1 MQFSLYANLHFQTYG
16 ILTVMTFESTRVS
29 DLSPHAIFAVKWHRI
44 CDLGYTTFWSGDIL
58 VRLWNLAEIY
68 MFTF

>member
-29 DLSPHAIFAVKWHRI
+29 DLSPHAIFAVK
-44 CDLGYTTFWSGDIL
+44 
-58 VRLWNLAEIY
+58 
-68 MFTF
+68 